1 MLKDQYTD
9 HVRSLS
15 QSGQVKSAFA
25 YLDALKPELLTH
37 WAEVSSL
44 YSPSG
49 NEALRAEFMVE
60 RLRECGLE
68 NAYIDSH
75 GNAVA
80 WLDGEDE
87 GPTLVFFGTMDDLA
101 TVAEM
106 VKNTGKDRRIVEGR
120 IHGPGTNIGATLVT
134 VLALAKL
141 PKLPDQS
148 LLGRVYLV
156 CVTQEETGLAGARG
170 FIDDHV
176 NDIDYLVDIM
186 AGIGRISYGAL
197 GIHWYKV
204 HFSGP
209 KGHTLRGEGPNVT
222 KGVARAVDQVWAL
235 DFPGEPE
242 KDKVYLNIS
251 MLGAG
256 KVYNHKHDDG
266 WFSVDLRSLNNEN
279 LEETRNLIIEVAGRV
294 AAQEGLGFWV
304 EGYQKGAAG
313 LLPGARESELV
324 RVAEESCRVLGVEPT
339 VSPRGSSNMNV
350 GIRRG
355 IPSISTGG
363 DRGGG
368 RNTAEEYA
376 NLEPVFKG
384 VLWCFL
390 TAKALCR

>member
-1 MLKDQYTD
+1 
-9 HVRSLS
+9 
-15 QSGQVKSAFA
+15 
-25 YLDALKPELLTH
+25 
-37 WAEVSSL
+37 
-44 YSPSG
+44 
-49 NEALRAEFMVE
+49 MVE

-141 PKLPDQS
+141 LKLPDQS
-148 LLGRVYLV
+148 FLGRVHLV

-197 GIHWYKV
+197 GIHWFKV

-209 KGHTLRGEGPNVT
+209 KGHTLRSEGPNVT

-242 KDKVYLNIS
+242 EDKVYLNIS

-256 KVYNHKHDDG
+256 KAYNHRHDDG

-279 LEETRNLIIEVAGRV
+279 LEEARNMIIEVAGKV

-304 EGYQKGAAG
+304 EGHQKGAAG
-313 LLPGARESELV
+313 LLLGARE
-324 RVAEESCRVLGVEPT
+324 
-339 VSPRGSSNMNV
+339 
-350 GIRRG
+350 
-355 IPSISTGG
+355 
-363 DRGGG
+363 
-368 RNTAEEYA
+368 
-376 NLEPVFKG
+376 
-384 VLWCFL
+384 
-390 TAKALCR
+390 